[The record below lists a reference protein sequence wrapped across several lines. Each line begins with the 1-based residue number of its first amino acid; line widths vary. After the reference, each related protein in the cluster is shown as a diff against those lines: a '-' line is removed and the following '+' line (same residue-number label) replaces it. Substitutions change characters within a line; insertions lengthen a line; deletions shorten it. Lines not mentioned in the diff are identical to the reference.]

1 MLTLSASMLGSRT
14 TEKFPESRQVFPC
27 LPFAYGSLKDPFPV
41 AAKTV
46 VQNRFSLLSAA
57 AHCSDISS
65 FGAVKRFLTPLLRR
79 HCSQKPPF
87 GRWIQD
93 CIFGGPDQ

>member
-1 MLTLSASMLGSRT
+1 MKPIKQIETIPMLTLSASMLGSRT

-46 VQNRFSLLSAA
+46 VQNRFSLLSTA
-57 AHCSDISS
+57 AHCSDI
-65 FGAVKRFLTPLLRR
+65 PLAPLND
-79 HCSQKPPF
+79 F
-87 GRWIQD
+87 
-93 CIFGGPDQ
+93 